1 MSSSGV
7 GPEQD
12 PLERYYRIEEIER
25 IRWEEEKKSKRP
37 PPLLHKVV
45 KPAKGVITNP
55 NGKSPHLRNVLL
67 SVGKVWTVLRIMR
80 GDINTL

>member
-1 MSSSGV
+1 MAVVDADDGIALV
-7 GPEQD
+7 EAA
-12 PLERYYRIEEIER
+12 PLLAFDLLPP
-25 IRWEEEKKSKRP
+25 P